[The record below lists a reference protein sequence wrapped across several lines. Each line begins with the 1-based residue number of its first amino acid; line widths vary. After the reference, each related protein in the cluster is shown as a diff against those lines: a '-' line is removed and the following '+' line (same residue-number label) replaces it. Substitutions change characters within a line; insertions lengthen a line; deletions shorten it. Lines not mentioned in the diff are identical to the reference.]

1 MHISTRLWR
10 FAIILFATCAFAAD
24 AADPLTQMTSQ
35 ERRFAELCKQ
45 VGIRD
50 SFLAFFDDQ
59 VITFGPELRVG
70 TAYLKSRPPNSP
82 SSPLLEWQ
90 PVYADVAASGDLGYT
105 TGPATLTLHPDD
117 PAAKKV
123 VNLMF
128 FSIWHKNSAG
138 DWKVIF
144 DGGLTT
150 PLPLSNEPFH
160 RAPAARSISTRRAAS
175 GQKELLDTER
185 KFSDS
190 VEKNGFVP
198 ALDSFAE
205 PTVRVQRD
213 NHFPAQGI
221 AQSRE
226 LLKDS
231 ASYKFVTREAVVAVL
246 WRSRL
251 LLRRCLHRRLS
262 KVRLLRAHLAAP
274 QRRLENF
281 PRHAP
286 SPRIRQC
293 LGRRRQPG

>member
-1 MHISTRLWR
+1 MHIPTRLLAL
-10 FAIILFATCAFAAD
+10 AISLVVISIFSLATD
-24 AADPLTQMTSQ
+24 AGDPLIQMTSQ

-90 PVYADVAASGDLGYT
+90 PVYADVAASGDMGYT

-138 DWKVIF
+138 NWKVIF
-144 DGGLTT
+144 DGGLTVPS
-150 PLPLSNEPFH
+150 PLPNEPFR
-160 RAPAARSISTRRAAS
+160 RAPVMNAAHARAAS

-190 VEKNGFVP
+190 VEKNGFVS

-213 NHFPAQGI
+213 SHFPAQGI

-231 ASYKFVTREAVVAVL
+231 ASYKFVTREAVVAASGDLGYSYGDVSTAASAKYGYFVRI
-246 WRSRL
+246 WRRHRDGWKISLDML
-251 LLRRCLHRRLS
+251 L
-262 KVRLLRAHLAAP
+262 
-274 QRRLENF
+274 
-281 PRHAP
+281 PRE
-286 SPRIRQC
+286 
-293 LGRRRQPG
+293 